1 MKPTLPIFDI
11 APRQG
16 IGPIFLGDTRRAT
29 RDALAAL
36 GFTLESSNGP
46 TDYFC
51 QAAIQTE
58 CDEQGFIWFIGLS
71 QSERYLARYRGVD
84 VFALSAGELFS
95 LIASADDSGAHEFTD
110 SEYLFPGQIITL
122 WDADEQYDRQ
132 GNETR
137 PVWAQVG
144 IGNPAYVEA
153 VAAL

>member
-11 APRQG
+11 SPRQS
-16 IGPIFLGDTRRAT
+16 IGPVCLGDSRSVA
-29 RDALAAL
+29 RDALAAI
-36 GFTLESSNGP
+36 GFPLESSNGP
-46 TDYFC
+46 TDYFG

-58 CDEQGFIWFIGLS
+58 YDEQGLVWFIGLS
-71 QSERYLARYRGVD
+71 QSEQYLARYQGVD
-84 VFALSAGELFS
+84 VFALAADELFS

-153 VAAL
+153 VSAL

>member
-1 MKPTLPIFDI
+1 MKPTLPIFEI
-11 APRQG
+11 SPHQG
-16 IGPIFLGDTRRAT
+16 IGPLCLGDTRAMA
-29 RDALAAL
+29 RDALAAV
-36 GFTLESSNGP
+36 GFALESSNGA

-51 QAAIQTE
+51 ESAIQTE
-58 CDEQGFIWFIGLS
+58 CDEQGLIWFIGLS
-71 QSERYLARYRGVD
+71 QSERYLARYQGVD
-84 VFALSAGELFS
+84 VFALAAGELFS
-95 LIASADDSGAHEFTD
+95 LIAAADGSGTHDFTD

-153 VAAL
+153 VSAL

>member
-1 MKPTLPIFDI
+1 MKPTLPILEI
-11 APRQG
+11 SPHQC
-16 IGPIFLGDTRRAT
+16 IGPICLGDTRAMA
-29 RDALAAL
+29 RDALAAV
-36 GFTLESSNGP
+36 GFPLESYNGP
-46 TDYFC
+46 KDYFC

-58 CDEQGFIWFIGLS
+58 CDEHGFIWFIGLS

-84 VFALSAGELFS
+84 VFALPAGELFS
-95 LIASADDSGAHEFTD
+95 LIASADDSGAHEFND

-144 IGNPAYVEA
+144 IGNADYVEA
-153 VAAL
+153 VSAL

>member
-1 MKPTLPIFDI
+1 MKPTLPILDI
-11 APRQG
+11 SPHQG
-16 IGPIFLGDTRRAT
+16 IGPVCLGDARAVA
-29 RDALAAL
+29 RDALAAI
-36 GFTLESSNGP
+36 GFPLESSNGP

-58 CDEQGFIWFIGLS
+58 CDEHGRIWFIGLS
-71 QSERYLARYRGVD
+71 QSERYLARYQGVD
-84 VFALSAGELFS
+84 VFVLEASDLFAR
-95 LIASADDSGAHEFTD
+95 IASADDSGAHAFTA

-122 WDADEQYDRQ
+122 WGADEQYDRQ

-144 IGNPAYVEA
+144 VGNPAYVEA

>member
-1 MKPTLPIFDI
+1 MKPTLPILEI
-11 APRQG
+11 SPHQC
-16 IGPIFLGDTRRAT
+16 IGPICLGDTRAMA
-29 RDALAAL
+29 RDALAAV
-36 GFTLESSNGP
+36 GFPLESYNGP

-58 CDEQGFIWFIGLS
+58 CDEHGFIWFIGLS

-84 VFALSAGELFS
+84 VFALPAGELFS
-95 LIASADDSGAHEFTD
+95 LIASADDSGAHEFND

-144 IGNPAYVEA
+144 IGNARYVEA
-153 VAAL
+153 VSAL